1 VSKKAEDYF
10 MRRVSIWLLI
20 AICTFALGFAAAMTW
35 FQSPSSVVTEKVP
48 PSPPCDSK
56 VFLDS
61 NADLSIAPSLPI
73 LDYCELATNPE
84 RYSGK
89 IVRVRARLSGFIHG
103 MVIAD
108 ENCVGVDNQAAANYN
123 RLTAEEVKR
132 SLDGARGSTDSMNWL
147 EPVNIIAIGKF
158 EKVTPSNESDTIYD
172 TASLQ
177 FEIIR
182 VEKASKLR

>member
-1 VSKKAEDYF
+1 

-20 AICTFALGFAAAMTW
+20 AICTFALGFAAAMLW
-35 FQSPSSVVTEKVP
+35 FQSHSSVAAEKVL

-56 VFLDS
+56 AFLDS
-61 NADLSIAPSLPI
+61 DAELSAASKLPI
-73 LDYCELATNPE
+73 LDYCELANNPE

-89 IVRVRARLSGFIHG
+89 IVRVHARLSGFIHG

-108 ENCVGVDNQAAANYN
+108 ENCVGVDNQAAASYN
-123 RLTAEEVKR
+123 RTMAEEVKR
-132 SLDGARGSTDSMNWL
+132 TLDSARGSTNSMNWL

-158 EKVTPSNESDTIYD
+158 EKVTPSNESDTIYE

>member
-1 VSKKAEDYF
+1 
-10 MRRVSIWLLI
+10 MRRISIWLSI
-20 AICTFALGFAAAMTW
+20 AICTFALGFAAAMLW
-35 FQSPSSVVTEKVP
+35 FQSPSPVVTEEVP
-48 PSPPCDSK
+48 PSPTCESK

-61 NADLSIAPSLPI
+61 NTDLSAASNLPI
-73 LDYCELATNPE
+73 LDYCELANNPE

-103 MVIAD
+103 IVIAD
-108 ENCVGVDNQAAANYN
+108 ENCVGIDSQSAASYNQ
-123 RLTAEEVKR
+123 LTAEEIKR
-132 SLDGARGSTDSMNWL
+132 TLDSARGSTNSMNWL
-147 EPVNIIAIGKF
+147 EPVNMIAIGKF

-172 TASLQ
+172 MASLQ

>member
-1 VSKKAEDYF
+1 

-20 AICTFALGFAAAMTW
+20 AICTFALGFAAAMLW
-35 FQSPSSVVTEKVP
+35 FQSPSSVVTEEVS
-48 PSPPCDSK
+48 PSPPCHSK

-61 NADLSIAPSLPI
+61 NADLSAASNLPI
-73 LDYCELATNPE
+73 LDYCELSNNPE

-103 MVIAD
+103 MIIAD
-108 ENCVGVDNQAAANYN
+108 ENCIGINNQAAASYN
-123 RLTAEEVKR
+123 PSTTEEIKQTLER
-132 SLDGARGSTDSMNWL
+132 ARGSDNWL
-147 EPVNIIAIGKF
+147 EAVNLIAIGKF
-158 EKVTPSNESDTIYD
+158 EKVAPSNESDLIYD
-172 TASLQ
+172 TASLR

>member
-1 VSKKAEDYF
+1 
-10 MRRVSIWLLI
+10 MRRIFIWLLI
-20 AICTFALGFAAAMTW
+20 AICTFALGFAAAMLW
-35 FQSPSSVVTEKVP
+35 FQSPSSVVSDEVP

-61 NADLSIAPSLPI
+61 NADLSAASNLPI
-73 LDYCELATNPE
+73 LDYCELANNPE

-108 ENCVGVDNQAAANYN
+108 ENCVGVDNQAAASYN
-123 RLTAEEVKR
+123 RAMVEEVKR
-132 SLDGARGSTDSMNWL
+132 TLDSARGSTDSMNWL
-147 EPVNIIAIGKF
+147 EPVNMIAIGKF
-158 EKVTPSNESDTIYD
+158 EKATPSNESDTIYD

-177 FEIIR
+177 FEIMR
-182 VEKASKLR
+182 VERASKLR